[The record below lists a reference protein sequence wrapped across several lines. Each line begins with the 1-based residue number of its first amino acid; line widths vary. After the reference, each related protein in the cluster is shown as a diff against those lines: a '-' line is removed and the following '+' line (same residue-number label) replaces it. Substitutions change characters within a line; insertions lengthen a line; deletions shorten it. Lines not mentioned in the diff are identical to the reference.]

1 MSAGTAAAL
10 ALSAASRTGNAKPAK
25 TSSSPRD
32 GLWVAAI
39 TPVDRKYAFDGAVY
53 KDMLALWKA
62 NGADG
67 ALVLGT
73 TGEGQSFSLAERKR
87 ITEFALANSA
97 GLDIIVATGTAN
109 FPDTI
114 DLSKHAADA
123 GANSVLIVPPFY
135 EKNPDA
141 DNLLKYFD
149 RVLAEVKS
157 PVRYY
162 HIPRSTGVPIKDV
175 SFWGKL
181 AQYPNV
187 IGVKDSNGDA
197 TEYGAIVQQM
207 PHAVILTGT
216 DNLVE
221 LALSNGNGAILAS
234 ANVFTR
240 QIAAV
245 WAAKRAGKDIAAPL
259 ASLKSAMSILRQPGY
274 GQGMAATKCAL
285 AALMGTHQTFSRP
298 PERDSLSDAEIGN
311 IRAGVAQI
319 RALG

>member
-1 MSAGTAAAL
+1 MSAGTATLAL
-10 ALSAASRTGNAKPAK
+10 ASASRSSNAKPAK
-25 TSSSPRD
+25 ASKSPRD

-39 TPVDRKYAFDGAVY
+39 TPVDRKYAFDGPAY
-53 KDMLALWKA
+53 KDMLAMWKA

-73 TGEGQSFSLAERKR
+73 TGEGQSFSLAERRR
-87 ITEFALANSA
+87 ITEFALANRA

-123 GANSVLIVPPFY
+123 GADSVLIVPPFY

-175 SFWGKL
+175 AFWGKL

-197 TEYGAIVQQM
+197 AEYTAIVQQM
-207 PHAVILTGT
+207 PQKVILTGT

-221 LALSNGNGAILAS
+221 QALSNGNGAILAS
-234 ANVFTR
+234 ANIFTK

-245 WAAKRAGKDIAAPL
+245 WAAHRAGKDIAPAL
-259 ASLKSAMSILRQPGY
+259 ASAKAAMAILRQPGY

-285 AALMGTHQTFSRP
+285 SAFMGSHQTFSRP
-298 PERDSLSDAEIGN
+298 PQKDSLSDTEIAN

-319 RALG
+319 KALG